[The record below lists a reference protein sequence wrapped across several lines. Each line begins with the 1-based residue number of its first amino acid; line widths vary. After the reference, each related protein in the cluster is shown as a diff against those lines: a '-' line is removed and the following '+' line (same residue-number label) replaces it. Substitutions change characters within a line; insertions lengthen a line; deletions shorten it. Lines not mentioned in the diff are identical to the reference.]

1 MGSGDPPSLA
11 KRAMEDESRTGD
23 SERARRLTAFRW
35 GRGRGTWL
43 LSKFREQRGVFRA
56 RATTVVIADQGCADE
71 EPEPLAHKLLT
82 SMMTFDLSM
91 TFSCLCD
98 SGGGGA

>member
-1 MGSGDPPSLA
+1 MKRVSFAGAFHGLGKRGMGVGIV
-11 KRAMEDESRTGD
+11 KH
-23 SERARRLTAFRW
+23 
-35 GRGRGTWL
+35 GR
-43 LSKFREQRGVFRA
+43 
-56 RATTVVIADQGCADE
+56 ADE
-71 EPEPLAHKLLT
+71 EPEPLAHKLPT